1 MIQPQ
6 WFDTSHK
13 RESRQRDHRLICCVC
28 RLMADGCV
36 AVQQNGRRGSVQHQP
51 GPSACH
57 LALARRSLGND
68 RERMASVGR
77 SWEVITD
84 WNPCRNNTSGSM
96 SQNVED
102 YTLIPA
108 SIPDLYPSE
117 LHISLETKNPWLH
130 PALSDPDV
138 LCWEAQRKFICN
150 FGSGKGAALIHQDN
164 LWGESAMAA
173 LYFQCWVTL
182 SWLMCY
188 SPLLHHCSHIPPKPH
203 YWWSMLLLSQFERN
217 DLLERDIFSADF
229 RANATTVLNWESL
242 HWSCGRWPI
251 MTTSNRRLHCL
262 IINIWP
268 PQSPI

>member
-1 MIQPQ
+1 MLCLP
-6 WFDTSHK
+6 
-13 RESRQRDHRLICCVC
+13 
-28 RLMADGCV
+28 ADGCV

-117 LHISLETKNPWLH
+117 QHFSLETENPWLH

-150 FGSGKGAALIHQDN
+150 LGSGKGEK
-164 LWGESAMAA
+164 GS
-173 LYFQCWVTL
+173 
-182 SWLMCY
+182 
-188 SPLLHHCSHIPPKPH
+188 
-203 YWWSMLLLSQFERN
+203 
-217 DLLERDIFSADF
+217 SADTP
-229 RANATTVLNWESL
+229 RQSVGRISHGSTILSVLSDAILAHVLLPSTPSL
-242 HWSCGRWPI
+242 LTHS
-251 MTTSNRRLHCL
+251 S
-262 IINIWP
+262 
-268 PQSPI
+268 